1 MSNDPVTPETAGPD
15 EAVDEQVSNPAPA
28 TSAPP
33 APTAPAESVQRQLVL
48 TSDPNP
54 EPEPVAAV
62 AEPAAAEPIAAEPEP
77 EPVAAEPIA
86 VEPVAVGPVVVEP
99 VPAIA
104 EPAGSE
110 PVPVAVEPE
119 PKPAAVAPEP
129 VVDDPE
135 PEPVPAAVEPEP
147 APAPV
152 DPEPVTAIEPVAV
165 EVEPEPEPAA
175 VEPEPAPKAA
185 EPTPSGF
192 EALEL
197 RPELLKAL
205 ADLGYEEP
213 TPIQAEAIPPMLA
226 GSDLIGQAATGTGK
240 TAAFALPILSRIDLD
255 AAARKTPQ
263 ALVLCPTRE
272 LAVQVSE
279 AIYKYGRGLGVRV
292 LPVYG
297 GQPIGRQLS
306 RLRGGVDV
314 VVATPGRAVDH
325 LHRGSLA
332 LNDLKMVVLDEAD
345 EMLDMG
351 FADDLDELLE
361 GSAGS
366 RQTVL
371 FSATVPARIKGLA
384 GRHLSN
390 PVRISIGDAAPS
402 ESGAPLVSQRVYVV
416 HRAHKAAALGRILD
430 VESPDAALV
439 FCRTRVEVDQLTE
452 TMNGRGYRAEAL
464 HGGMNQEERDR
475 VMGRLRGGVADLLVA
490 TDVAARGLDVDHL
503 THVVNYDVPSAPET
517 YVHRIGR
524 VGRAGREGVA
534 ITLSEPRERRQLD
547 NIERLTG
554 RRMEVAKVPSAAQ
567 RRSRKLEQ
575 LAATLRSTLENA
587 GVESALEGSELDTPE
602 LERFVPVVEAL
613 ADDYSERLV
622 LLAALKLVQ
631 EVSGVVDDDQEI
643 PDVSARGDKRSKGR
657 NQRDGA
663 PRGRERDSGERGPR
677 GPRSEERESRG
688 GPRGR
693 DDRGSSR
700 GAPAGDMARIF
711 VGVGKN
717 HGVRPG
723 DLVGAIANETRV
735 DGPDIG
741 KINVAPNFTIVEVP
755 DRNAREVITA
765 LRATTIRGET
775 PTVRFDKAGSDE
787 WEDRRGSDRGD
798 RPDRGGYQGRD
809 DRGSGRGDRGG
820 YQGRDDRGSG
830 RGDRGGYQGR
840 DDRGGKPR
848 SRRDG

>member
-1 MSNDPVTPETAGPD
+1 MLNDPVNPETSGPDDAVDEHASNREPETA
-15 EAVDEQVSNPAPA
+15 
-28 TSAPP
+28 APP
-33 APTAPAESVQRQLVL
+33 APAEAVQRQLVL

-54 EPEPVAAV
+54 EPEP
-62 AEPAAAEPIAAEPEP
+62 EPTPEPEP
-77 EPVAAEPIA
+77 EPTPEPEPEPTPEAAVVEPVAVDPVA
-86 VEPVAVGPVVVEP
+86 VEPVAVE
-99 VPAIA
+99 
-104 EPAGSE
+104 
-110 PVPVAVEPE
+110 PVAVEPE
-119 PKPAAVAPEP
+119 PAVAPE
-129 VVDDPE
+129 VT
-135 PEPVPAAVEPEP
+135 EP
-147 APAPV
+147 APAPTE
-152 DPEPVTAIEPVAV
+152 PEPAVAEP
-165 EVEPEPEPAA
+165 EPEPEPAIA
-175 VEPEPAPKAA
+175 EPEPVAVAPS
-185 EPTPSGF
+185 PSGF
-192 EALEL
+192 EALDL

-205 ADLGYEEP
+205 TELGYEEP

-361 GSAGS
+361 GSAGN

-452 TMNGRGYRAEAL
+452 TMNGRGYRAEAR

-475 VMGRLRGGVADLLVA
+475 VMGRLRGEVADLLVA

-602 LERFVPVVEAL
+602 LERFAPVVEAL
-613 ADDYSERLV
+613 AEDYSERLV

-643 PDVSARGDKRSKGR
+643 PDVSARGDKKSKGR

-677 GPRSEERESRG
+677 SDDRESRG
-688 GPRGR
+688 GSRGR
-693 DDRGSSR
+693 DDRGDRGASR

-809 DRGSGRGDRGG
+809 DRSGGRPDRGG
-820 YQGRDDRGSG
+820 YQGRN
-830 RGDRGGYQGR
+830 DRGGN
-840 DDRGGKPR
+840 PR

>member
-297 GQPIGRQLS
+297 GSCRVCAGASTSSSPRRAGLS
-306 RLRGGVDV
+306 
-314 VVATPGRAVDH
+314 T
-325 LHRGSLA
+325 
-332 LNDLKMVVLDEAD
+332 
-345 EMLDMG
+345 
-351 FADDLDELLE
+351 
-361 GSAGS
+361 
-366 RQTVL
+366 T
-371 FSATVPARIKGLA
+371 
-384 GRHLSN
+384 
-390 PVRISIGDAAPS
+390 SIG
-402 ESGAPLVSQRVYVV
+402 
-416 HRAHKAAALGRILD
+416 
-430 VESPDAALV
+430 
-439 FCRTRVEVDQLTE
+439 
-452 TMNGRGYRAEAL
+452 
-464 HGGMNQEERDR
+464 
-475 VMGRLRGGVADLLVA
+475 
-490 TDVAARGLDVDHL
+490 ARW
-503 THVVNYDVPSAPET
+503 
-517 YVHRIGR
+517 R
-524 VGRAGREGVA
+524 
-534 ITLSEPRERRQLD
+534 
-547 NIERLTG
+547 
-554 RRMEVAKVPSAAQ
+554 
-567 RRSRKLEQ
+567 
-575 LAATLRSTLENA
+575 
-587 GVESALEGSELDTPE
+587 
-602 LERFVPVVEAL
+602 
-613 ADDYSERLV
+613 
-622 LLAALKLVQ
+622 
-631 EVSGVVDDDQEI
+631 
-643 PDVSARGDKRSKGR
+643 
-657 NQRDGA
+657 
-663 PRGRERDSGERGPR
+663 
-677 GPRSEERESRG
+677 
-688 GPRGR
+688 
-693 DDRGSSR
+693 
-700 GAPAGDMARIF
+700 
-711 VGVGKN
+711 
-717 HGVRPG
+717 
-723 DLVGAIANETRV
+723 
-735 DGPDIG
+735 
-741 KINVAPNFTIVEVP
+741 
-755 DRNAREVITA
+755 
-765 LRATTIRGET
+765 
-775 PTVRFDKAGSDE
+775 
-787 WEDRRGSDRGD
+787 
-798 RPDRGGYQGRD
+798 
-809 DRGSGRGDRGG
+809 
-820 YQGRDDRGSG
+820 
-830 RGDRGGYQGR
+830 
-840 DDRGGKPR
+840 
-848 SRRDG
+848 

>member
-1 MSNDPVTPETAGPD
+1 MNKYRTRHHAGYL
-15 EAVDEQVSNPAPA
+15 AALA
-28 TSAPP
+28 P

-192 EALEL
+192 EALDL

-306 RLRGGVDV
+306 RLLGGVDV

-361 GSAGS
+361 GSAGN

-475 VMGRLRGGVADLLVA
+475 VMGRLRGEVADLLVA

-631 EVSGVVDDDQEI
+631 EVSGVIDDDQEI
-643 PDVSARGDKRSKGR
+643 PDVSARGDKKGKGR

-663 PRGRERDSGERGPR
+663 PRGRERDSGERGPA
-677 GPRSEERESRG
+677 GPGPTTARAEVVLEVAMIAVPAGVLQRATWPASSSAWARTTACAQATWWGRSPTRPASMVPTSARSTWRPTSR
-688 GPRGR
+688 
-693 DDRGSSR
+693 SSR
-700 GAPAGDMARIF
+700 CRTATLAR
-711 VGVGKN
+711 
-717 HGVRPG
+717 
-723 DLVGAIANETRV
+723 
-735 DGPDIG
+735 
-741 KINVAPNFTIVEVP
+741 
-755 DRNAREVITA
+755 
-765 LRATTIRGET
+765 
-775 PTVRFDKAGSDE
+775 
-787 WEDRRGSDRGD
+787 
-798 RPDRGGYQGRD
+798 
-809 DRGSGRGDRGG
+809 
-820 YQGRDDRGSG
+820 
-830 RGDRGGYQGR
+830 
-840 DDRGGKPR
+840 
-848 SRRDG
+848 

>member
-1 MSNDPVTPETAGPD
+1 MLNDPVTPETDGPD
-15 EAVDEQVSNPAPA
+15 AADVQEASSEVPDPVADQTEPG
-28 TSAPP
+28 
-33 APTAPAESVQRQLVL
+33 EGQRQLVL

-54 EPEPVAAV
+54 EPEPEPEPEVE
-62 AEPAAAEPIAAEPEP
+62 AEPAAEPEP
-77 EPVAAEPIA
+77 EPEVEVEPAAEVAAEPEPEA
-86 VEPVAVGPVVVEP
+86 EVAAEPVAEAEP
-99 VPAIA
+99 VADPKPQA
-104 EPAGSE
+104 
-110 PVPVAVEPE
+110 EPE
-119 PKPAAVAPEP
+119 P
-129 VVDDPE
+129 
-135 PEPVPAAVEPEP
+135 
-147 APAPV
+147 
-152 DPEPVTAIEPVAV
+152 T
-165 EVEPEPEPAA
+165 
-175 VEPEPAPKAA
+175 
-185 EPTPSGF
+185 GF
-192 EALEL
+192 QSLEL
-197 RPELLKAL
+197 LPELLKSL
-205 ADLGYEEP
+205 AELGYEEP
-213 TPIQAEAIPPMLA
+213 TPIQAEAIPPILA
-226 GSDLIGQAATGTGK
+226 GNDLIGQAATGTGK
-240 TAAFALPILSRIDLD
+240 TAAFALPILSRIDLSD
-255 AAARKTPQ
+255 GARKTPQ

-306 RLRGGVDV
+306 RLNRGIDV

-325 LHRGSLA
+325 LHRGSLV
-332 LNDLKMVVLDEAD
+332 LDDLKMVVLDEAD

-351 FADDLDELLE
+351 FADDLDELLG
-361 GSAGS
+361 GSAGN

-371 FSATVPARIKGLA
+371 FSATVPARIRGLA
-384 GRHLSN
+384 GRHLTD
-390 PVRISIGDAAPS
+390 PVRINVGDAGPS
-402 ESGAPLVSQRVYVV
+402 KGGDPLVSQRVYVV

-430 VESPDAALV
+430 VESPEAALV

-475 VMGRLRGGVADLLVA
+475 VMGRLRGEVADLLVA

-554 RRMEVAKVPSAAQ
+554 RRMEVSKVPSAAQ

-575 LAATLRSTLENA
+575 LASTLRSTLEGA
-587 GVESALEGSELDTPE
+587 GVESGLEGSELDTPD
-602 LERFVPVVEAL
+602 LERFSPVVEAL

-631 EVSGVVDDDQEI
+631 DVSGVVDDDQEI
-643 PDVSARGDKRSKGR
+643 PDVSAKGPKNKRDKGGR
-657 NQRDGA
+657 NQRNDG
-663 PRGRERDSGERGPR
+663 PRGRERDSRGSGERGYR
-677 GPRSEERESRG
+677 GSRADERSERG
-688 GPRGR
+688 GGRGR
-693 DDRGSSR
+693 DDRGSGGGRPS
-700 GAPAGDMARIF
+700 GDMARIF

-723 DLVGAIANETRV
+723 DMVGAIANETRV

-765 LRATTIRGET
+765 LRATTIRGES

-787 WEDRRGSDRGD
+787 WEERRGNDRDDRGGGRSDRGGYQGRD
-798 RPDRGGYQGRD
+798 DRGGGRPDRGGYQGRD
-809 DRGSGRGDRGG
+809 DRGG
-820 YQGRDDRGSG
+820 YKGRDDRG
-830 RGDRGGYQGR
+830 GYKGR

>member
-1 MSNDPVTPETAGPD
+1 MERAVLNDPVTPETAGHD
-15 EAVDEQVSNPAPA
+15 AAVDPDAEVAEATEPTPVESAPVEPAP
-28 TSAPP
+28 PEPEP
-33 APTAPAESVQRQLVL
+33 AGQRQLVL
-48 TSDPNP
+48 TADPNP
-54 EPEPVAAV
+54 EPEPITEPEAELEAV
-62 AEPAAAEPIAAEPEP
+62 VEPEPEVAAEPEAVVEPEPEPEVAAEPEAVVQPEPEAEPELEAAPEPEPEVAAEPEP
-77 EPVAAEPIA
+77 EP
-86 VEPVAVGPVVVEP
+86 
-99 VPAIA
+99 
-104 EPAGSE
+104 
-110 PVPVAVEPE
+110 EPE
-119 PKPAAVAPEP
+119 L
-129 VVDDPE
+129 
-135 PEPVPAAVEPEP
+135 
-147 APAPV
+147 
-152 DPEPVTAIEPVAV
+152 T
-165 EVEPEPEPAA
+165 
-175 VEPEPAPKAA
+175 
-185 EPTPSGF
+185 GF
-192 EALEL
+192 EALDL
-197 RPELLKAL
+197 PRELLKSL
-205 ADLGYEEP
+205 SELGYEEP
-213 TPIQAEAIPPMLA
+213 TPIQAEAIPPIMA
-226 GSDLIGQAATGTGK
+226 GNDLIGQAATGTGK
-240 TAAFALPILSRIDLD
+240 TAAFALPILSRIDLSD
-255 AAARKTPQ
+255 GARKTPQ

-306 RLRGGVDV
+306 RLNRGIDV

-332 LNDLKMVVLDEAD
+332 LDDLKMVVLDEAD

-351 FADDLDELLE
+351 FADDLDELLG
-361 GSAGS
+361 GSAGN

-430 VESPDAALV
+430 VESPEAALV

-464 HGGMNQEERDR
+464 HGGLNQQERDK
-475 VMGRLRGGVADLLVA
+475 VMGRLRGGIADLLVA

-554 RRMEVAKVPSAAQ
+554 RRMEMAKVPSAAQ
-567 RRSRKLEQ
+567 RRSRQLEQ
-575 LAATLRSTLENA
+575 LAQTLRSTLENA
-587 GVESALEGSELDTPE
+587 GVETGLEGSELDTPE
-602 LERFVPVVEAL
+602 LEAFAPVVEAL
-613 ADDYSERLV
+613 EADYSERLV

-631 EVSGVVDDDQEI
+631 EVSGVVADDQEI
-643 PDVSARGDKRSKGR
+643 PDVAARGTKVKRDQGGR
-657 NQRDGA
+657 NQRGDG
-663 PRGRERDSGERGPR
+663 PRGRDRDSRGSGERGSGERSYR
-677 GPRSEERESRG
+677 GSRADERGERG

-693 DDRGSSR
+693 DDRGRDDRGASR
-700 GAPAGDMARIF
+700 GKPDGDMARIF

-717 HGVRPG
+717 QGVRPG

-787 WEDRRGSDRGD
+787 WEDRRGDDSGGRSGGGGYQGRGGGRDDRGGD
-798 RPDRGGYQGRD
+798 RPDRGGYQGRS
-809 DRGSGRGDRGG
+809 DRGGGDSRGG
-820 YQGRDDRGSG
+820 YQGRGG
-830 RGDRGGYQGR
+830 GGDSRGGYQGR
-840 DDRGGKPR
+840 GGGGDRPDRGGYKGRDDRGGG
-848 SRRDG
+848 RRDS